1 MKQRRSDAQS
11 KSKKDGNGRVTRRQV
26 MRGLLAGAGAGIAL
40 PAAASDLLGGGPAA
54 ASAGGSEAKAASKA
68 SEAWQPVFLD
78 EHQNA
83 TLIVLGERIA
93 PGSSKAQVNRFIDLL
108 LSVLP
113 ADAPQGFLTGDNNP
127 GFTLEVRAP
136 ARQRLLD
143 ALGAFDAEA
152 RRRFGTP
159 FKDLPEAQ
167 QLAILNDAAE
177 TPAQAKTT
185 SPKIPQLLPTE
196 KPVTLHDRFHD
207 LKTWIIGAYY
217 SSEAGTRALGW
228 NGETYFSSFPGCPS
242 SERNA

>member
-1 MKQRRSDAQS
+1 
-11 KSKKDGNGRVTRRQV
+11 

-40 PAAASDLLGGGPAA
+40 PAAASALLDGGPAVDGT
-54 ASAGGSEAKAASKA
+54 SGSEAKVASKA
-68 SEAWQPVFLD
+68 SEVWQPLFLD

-83 TLIVLGERIA
+83 TLLVLGERIA

-113 ADAPQGFLTGDNNP
+113 PDAPQRFLTGNNNP
-127 GFTLEVRAP
+127 RFTVEVPAP

-152 RRRFGTP
+152 RKRFETP

-167 QLAILNDAAE
+167 QLAILNDATE
-177 TPAQAKTT
+177 SPAQAKTA
-185 SPKIPQLLPTE
+185 SLEIPQLLPTE
-196 KPVTLHDRFHD
+196 KPVSLHDHFDD
-207 LKTWIIGAYY
+207 LKNWIIGAYY

-228 NGETYFSSFPGCPS
+228 NGELYFPSFPGCPS